1 MPSDISMRD
10 MLEAG
15 AHFGHQTRRWNPK
28 MRPYIYGAKNGI
40 HVINLQKTYPML
52 RKALAYVTS
61 IAARGDQVLF
71 VGTKHQAREVVS
83 DEAIRSSMPY
93 VAHRW
98 LGGMLT
104 NHQTIKK
111 SIQSIDDL
119 DSMLAEG
126 SVERLQKKEVLGLEK
141 KREKLLQNLAGI
153 RKMNSIPKAMFI
165 VDPSRERIALAE
177 ADKLSIP
184 TIAICDTNCD
194 PDSVT
199 YPIPANDDAIKSIR
213 LFARAVANACIEG
226 RDQHQA
232 ALLAGHDKME
242 GVQIASSVDQQVE
255 VIVRGKGPRTG
266 RKSEEVAA
274 AEVEK
279 PEEAAVEE
287 AAVEEAAV
295 EAAPAAEE
303 AAAEEAAVEAAPA
316 VEEVAVEAAPAVE
329 EVVAEAPEAPA
340 EEPETK

>member
-28 MRPYIYGAKNGI
+28 MKPYIYGAKNGI
-40 HVINLQKTYPML
+40 HVINLQKTYPLL

-61 IAARGDQVLF
+61 VAARGEQVLF
-71 VGTKHQAREVVS
+71 VGTKHQAREVVT

-126 SVERLQKKEVLGLEK
+126 SVERLQKKEVLLLEK
-141 KREKLLQNLAGI
+141 KREKLLMNLAGI
-153 RKMNSIPKAMFI
+153 RKMGGVPKAIFI

-177 ADKLSIP
+177 ADKLGIP
-184 TIAICDTNCD
+184 TIAVCDTNCD
-194 PDSVT
+194 PDAVH
-199 YPIPANDDAIKSIR
+199 YAIPANDDAIKSIR
-213 LFARAVANACIEG
+213 LFARAIADACIEG
-226 RDQHQA
+226 REQHQA
-232 ALLAGHDKME
+232 ALIAGHDKVE
-242 GVQIASSVDQQVE
+242 GVSVASSGDQQVE
-255 VIVRGKGPRTG
+255 VIVRGKGPRKG
-266 RKSEEVAA
+266 K
-274 AEVEK
+274 K
-279 PEEAAVEE
+279 PEAVEVAVEE
-287 AAVEEAAV
+287 APAEAAAEEA
-295 EAAPAAEE
+295 PKEE
-303 AAAEEAAVEAAPA
+303 AAAEEAPKE
-316 VEEVAVEAAPAVE
+316 
-329 EVVAEAPEAPA
+329 EAPKEEAPK